1 MSEFQYYTRQ
11 GCHLCELMLEEL
23 LPLVRTRIRIDV
35 RDIDLR
41 PEWRDK
47 YDVRVPVIEYEG
59 RVISEYPLDF
69 DAIKAVLTELPQDK
83 P

>member
-23 LPLVRTRIRIDV
+23 LPLLRGRVEIVI
-35 RDIDLR
+35 RDIDSR

-47 YDVRVPVIEYEG
+47 YDFRVPVVEYEG
-59 RVISEYPLDF
+59 REISDYPLDS
-69 DAIKAVLTELPQDK
+69 DAIRAVLAQLPQDG